1 MGDDP
6 RTQIPGLYWAGNSG
20 SPMANVN
27 AAVAQGQIAAGFA
40 AEVLGEAELQAML

>member
-1 MGDDP
+1 MGGDP

-27 AAVAQGQIAAGFA
+27 VAVAQGQVAATFA
-40 AEVLGEAELQAML
+40 GEALGEAELQAML